1 VEYNI
6 LNLYFII
13 ASIKDQN
20 DILLN
25 ASYSRICFS
34 NLNGHFWSGWRCAAF
49 LLCSD
54 IGHPIFADK
63 GSNVNNITKM
73 GTIGHAHDGYYF
85 SFMKFCGTPD
95 STGNLQTITEVTGL
109 EYFI

>member
-1 VEYNI
+1 
-6 LNLYFII
+6 
-13 ASIKDQN
+13 
-20 DILLN
+20 
-25 ASYSRICFS
+25 
-34 NLNGHFWSGWRCAAF
+34 
-49 LLCSD
+49 
-54 IGHPIFADK
+54 
-63 GSNVNNITKM
+63 M